1 MSASASRA
9 PPSAPEI
16 QAQLQ
21 RMLASPVFVNAPI
34 LSRFLSH
41 VVEHSLLPDGVALKE
56 YTLGVDV
63 FGRGGDFD
71 PRLDTIVRTH
81 ARRLRARLDEYYQ
94 GQGCTDPIAIE
105 MPKGHYQPV
114 VRWSTAPAAFQVPA
128 APAGISIERRRQH
141 EPQVLLPAPRSSMV
155 GRATELSELCR
166 LLSNDDVRLLTVTG
180 AGGSGKT
187 RLALQAAWDSGG
199 HFENG
204 VRFVSLAA
212 ASDAASMARAIATA
226 LDVHQVDGR
235 GLEESI
241 TEHLRRE
248 VTRPMLLLL
257 DNLEQIASAA
267 PSIGRWLDACFCLKI
282 LATSRV
288 GLRLYGEHEYPLS
301 PLQVPQYD
309 PLPPLHELACNPAVS
324 LFLLRSA
331 ATSRD
336 AGLTDDNAR
345 PIAELCCRLDGLPLA
360 IELVSAQAGNLTP
373 SAMLARFS
381 GHLDLPAHAAG
392 DMPERQRTL
401 RRTIDWSHELLD
413 DSERMMLRRL
423 SVFVGGFDVEA
434 AEAVGDTDGDL
445 PGGARAA
452 VQGLAAKHLIVPLRS
467 DGEPRYS
474 MLGTLRE
481 YALERLAASAEEVR
495 VRRAH
500 AAFCLVLAEEGN
512 AALSA
517 VQREQWL
524 SRCDLEHDNFHVAI
538 ADLLQRGEHAW
549 AMRMGAALFG
559 YWERREHVVEAD
571 AQLRAILEHCSPEVD
586 PALWVKLVNFA
597 GAITGIHQ
605 PAAEPWHL
613 VERALEVSTEAGDTR
628 GMAACLN
635 SLGVHRQFA
644 GDLAGARR
652 WYEQSLQA
660 CREIG
665 DGREIAGAL
674 SNLAKND
681 LLLGDPAAAQAR
693 LQEALALFRE
703 TGNGLLVAWCLNHLG
718 DVAIASDDH
727 AQAIALYLESGS
739 MFQALG
745 DRWGVARCCTDL
757 GHLAIANG
765 DLDQAGL
772 RFIEALNL
780 FVRLRHRRGVAIL
793 LEGCAQL
800 LALQHRNEQ
809 ALVIAGAARQL
820 RQTLAVP
827 ARSAQQARLEDSMAS
842 IRRDTDPELAGACWT
857 RGAAMPLAAAIKY
870 ALDAVQPAAG
880 ATVRP

>member
-1 MSASASRA
+1 MSTPASGA

-41 VVEHSLLPDGVALKE
+41 VVEHSLLPDAVALKE

-63 FGRGGDFD
+63 FGRGDDFD

-114 VRWSTAPAAFQVPA
+114 VRWSVAGAANEAPAA
-128 APAGISIERRRQH
+128 AGVGPERRRQH
-141 EPQVLLPAPRSSMV
+141 QSQVRLPAPRSSLV
-155 GRATELSELCR
+155 GRATELSELCG
-166 LLSNDDVRLLTVTG
+166 LLSNHDVRLLTVTG

-187 RLALQAAWDSGG
+187 RLALQAAWDSGV
-199 HFENG
+199 HFEAG

-212 ASDAASMARAIATA
+212 ASDSASMARAIATA
-226 LDVHQVDGR
+226 LDVHQVGGR

-241 TEHLRRE
+241 TEHLMRE
-248 VTRPMLLLL
+248 VTRPMLLL

-267 PSIGRWLDACFCLKI
+267 PTIGRWLDACFCLKI
-282 LATSRV
+282 LATSRL

-301 PLQVPQYD
+301 PLQVPQCD
-309 PLPPLHELACNPAVS
+309 PLPSLEELARNPAVS

-331 ATSRD
+331 AISRD
-336 AGLTDDNAR
+336 AGLSDDNAR
-345 PIAELCCRLDGLPLA
+345 AIAELCRRLDGLPLA
-360 IELVSAQAGNLTP
+360 IELVAAQAGNLTP
-373 SAMLARFS
+373 TAMLARFS

-413 DSERMMLRRL
+413 QSERVMLRRL
-423 SVFVGGFDVEA
+423 SVFVGGFDIEA

-452 VQGLAAKHLIVPLRS
+452 VLGLAAKHLIVPLR
-467 DGEPRYS
+467 GEGESRYN

-512 AALSA
+512 AALPA
-517 VQREQWL
+517 GQREQWL
-524 SRCDLEHDNFHVAI
+524 SRSDLEHDNFTVAI
-538 ADLLQRGEHAW
+538 AGLLQRGEYAW
-549 AMRMGAALFG
+549 AMRLGAALFG

-613 VERALEVSTEAGDTR
+613 VERALQVSTEAGDTR

-635 SLGVHRQFA
+635 SLGVHRQFG

-652 WYEQSLQA
+652 WYERSLEA
-660 CREIG
+660 CRKIG

-681 LLLGDPAAAQAR
+681 LLLGDPEAAQAR
-693 LQEALALFRE
+693 LQEALALFRDA
-703 TGNGLLVAWCLNHLG
+703 GDALLVAWCLNHLG

-757 GHLAIANG
+757 GHLAIIHG

-809 ALVIAGAARQL
+809 ALVIAGAAGQL
-820 RQTLAVP
+820 RETLAVP
-827 ARSAQQARLEDSMAS
+827 ARSAQQARLEDSMAL
-842 IRRDTDPELAGACWT
+842 IRRETDPELAGACWS
-857 RGAAMPLAAAIKY
+857 RGAAMPLAAAIEY
-870 ALDAVQPAAG
+870 ALDAVQPDAG
-880 ATVRP
+880 ATVTA

>member
-1 MSASASRA
+1 
-9 PPSAPEI
+9 
-16 QAQLQ
+16 
-21 RMLASPVFVNAPI
+21 MLESPVFANAPT
-34 LSRFLSH
+34 LARFLGH
-41 VVEHSLLPDGVALKE
+41 VVEHSLLPDPVALKE
-56 YTLGVDV
+56 YTLGVEV
-63 FGRGGDFD
+63 FGRGDDFD
-71 PRLDTIVRTH
+71 PRMDTIVRTH
-81 ARRLRARLDEYYQ
+81 ARRLRARLAEYYQ
-94 GQGCTDPIAIE
+94 GPGCEDPIVIG
-105 MPKGHYQPV
+105 MPKGHYRPV
-114 VRWSTAPAAFQVPA
+114 MDWTPVTVAVEEPANA
-128 APAGISIERRRQH
+128 AGLALERRRH
-141 EPQVLLPAPRSSMV
+141 EPHVRLPAPRSSLV
-155 GRATELSELCR
+155 GRAAELSELCR
-166 LLSNDDVRLLTVTG
+166 LLTDDDVRLLTVTG

-199 HFENG
+199 HFESG

-226 LDVHQVDGR
+226 LDVHQVGGR

-257 DNLEQIASAA
+257 DNLEQIAAAA
-267 PSIGRWLDACFCLKI
+267 PSIGRWLDACFGLTI

-301 PLQVPQYD
+301 PLQVPQCD
-309 PLPPLHELACNPAVS
+309 PLPPLDALARNPAVS

-331 ATSRD
+331 AISRD
-336 AGLTDDNAR
+336 AGLTDDNAQA
-345 PIAELCCRLDGLPLA
+345 IAELCCRLDGLPLA
-360 IELVSAQAGNLTP
+360 IELVAAQASNLTP

-381 GHLDLPAHAAG
+381 GHLDLPARAAG

-413 DSERMMLRRL
+413 EPEKRMLRRL
-423 SVFVGGFDVEA
+423 SVFIGGFDVEA

-445 PGGARAA
+445 AGGARTA
-452 VQGLAAKHLIVPLRS
+452 VLGLAAKHLIVPLRS
-467 DGEPRYS
+467 DGEQRYS

-481 YALERLAASAEEVR
+481 YALERLAASTEEAR

-512 AALSA
+512 AALPA
-517 VQREQWL
+517 VLREQWL
-524 SRCDLEHDNFHVAI
+524 SRCDLEHDNFRVAI
-538 ADLLQRGEHAW
+538 AGLLQQGEYAW

-571 AQLRAILEHCSPEVD
+571 AQLGAILEHCSPEED

-605 PAAEPWHL
+605 PAGEPWHR
-613 VERALEVSTEAGDTR
+613 VERALEVSTRAGDTR
-628 GMAACLN
+628 GVAACLN

-644 GDLAGARR
+644 GDLPGARR
-652 WYEQSLQA
+652 WYALSLQA

-665 DGREIAGAL
+665 EGREIAAAL

-681 LLLGDPAAAQAR
+681 LLLGDPASARER

-703 TGNGLLVAWCLNHLG
+703 AGDPILVAWCLNHLG

-739 MFQALG
+739 LFQALG
-745 DRWGVARCCTDL
+745 DCWGVARCCTDL
-757 GHLAIANG
+757 GHLAIAQG
-765 DLDQAGL
+765 DVDQAGL
-772 RFIEALNL
+772 RFIEALHL

-793 LEGCAQL
+793 FEGCAQL
-800 LALQHRNEQ
+800 LALRQCYEQ
-809 ALVIAGAARQL
+809 ALVIAGAASQL
-820 RQTLAVP
+820 RETLAVP
-827 ARSAQQARLEDSMAS
+827 ARSAQQARLDDAMAS
-842 IRRDTDPELAGACWT
+842 IRRDIDPGFAGACWT
-857 RGAAMPLAAAIKY
+857 RGETMPLAAAIDF
-870 ALDAVQPAAG
+870 ALDAVQPA
-880 ATVRP
+880 TSPTITP